1 MKTTTSIS
9 ADMPLS
15 PVSVK
20 PQSMRPFYKIFRS
33 PTKTDPHDRY
43 RTLFHA
49 VEGSRALPYGCPIQ
63 APVELV
69 RDGGG
74 KSRWYIAGFH
84 LLETHQEAERYLKRF
99 ATAKDKSIVR
109 VLADT
114 TTLRKKPRAHS
125 RVFLSQMIVI
135 PKDRL

>member
-1 MKTTTSIS
+1 
-9 ADMPLS
+9 MPPS

-20 PQSMRPFYKIFRS
+20 PHGLKPFYKIFRS
-33 PTKTDPHDRY
+33 PTKTDPHARY

-49 VEGSRALPYGCPIQ
+49 VEGSRALPYGHPIQ
-63 APVELV
+63 APIALV

-84 LLETHQEAERYLKRF
+84 LLETQQEAEKYLKRF
-99 ATAKDKSIVR
+99 ATAEDKSIVR
-109 VLADT
+109 VLADP

-135 PKDRL
+135 PKDEL